1 MNIPG
6 EILALARHLMVFL
19 VAVFAFVSKTLTT
32 DDNLFLRFTY
42 VASVLFAFASFA
54 VGYDTMLR
62 VFRHYASDAAVGGSG
77 EAPRD
82 IIRNVKIQYRLT
94 LYALGL
100 LMIAIVT
107 YVLQG
112 HANHVG

>member
-1 MNIPG
+1 MNIPA
-6 EILALARHLMVFL
+6 EILALARHLMIFL
-19 VAVFAFVSKTLTT
+19 VAVFAFVSKTLAT
-32 DDNLFLRFTY
+32 DDNLYLRLAY
-42 VASVLFAFASFA
+42 VASVLFAFASFV

-62 VFRHYASDAAVGGSG
+62 VFRHYASATAGGSG
-77 EAPRD
+77 EAPSD

-100 LMIAIVT
+100 LMLAIVT

-112 HANHVG
+112 HSNPAG